1 MIFIIIFYS
10 AKSNLSNESRSRSPV
25 IIEHTKLTLQL
36 ESLAPDML
44 SVYPGEL
51 NIDFESSTE
60 ETVISEGL
68 QQQQLASI
76 ENITAQNERNN
87 QKLDFPQSEKGR
99 TIKEAVTDRTAT
111 TIEKQQPPSCPKT
124 SDNKRRACNKDL
136 EKISTKTP
144 EFIKKLNKNDNQNNK
159 SHNNSKVRNIRGSK
173 NNAKVS
179 GIGNKF
185 NDGQKKLKSSND
197 NSRIPRG
204 GISNKSSRINCDKAT
219 NQNPVINVSSNGGVN
234 SNCTK
239 SVSVL
244 K

>member
-1 MIFIIIFYS
+1 MISVTVFKFDTFLVNYI
-10 AKSNLSNESRSRSPV
+10 
-25 IIEHTKLTLQL
+25 TLLFCQ
-36 ESLAPDML
+36 
-44 SVYPGEL
+44 
-51 NIDFESSTE
+51 
-60 ETVISEGL
+60 
-68 QQQQLASI
+68 
-76 ENITAQNERNN
+76 
-87 QKLDFPQSEKGR
+87 
-99 TIKEAVTDRTAT
+99 
-111 TIEKQQPPSCPKT
+111 
-124 SDNKRRACNKDL
+124 
-136 EKISTKTP
+136 
-144 EFIKKLNKNDNQNNK
+144 NKNISLSLSFHCHNQNNK
-159 SHNNSKVRNIRGSK
+159 SHNNSKERNIRGSK

-219 NQNPVINVSSNGGVN
+219 NQNPVIHVSSNGGVN